1 MLEAFLIHRE
11 ITDTLLAA
19 AAKFPVVSVTGP
31 RQSGKTTFVRAAF
44 PNHEYLSLEDPAT
57 RSLAEDDPRAFFRI
71 HSGRLVLDEVQRAP
85 ELFSYLQGIVDESGE
100 AGRFV
105 LSGSQNFLLSRSIS
119 QSLAGR
125 VSVQRLLPLSLSEL
139 EGAGVA
145 APVDD
150 LVVRGGYPRIYD
162 KGIDPLEYFPSY
174 IETYLE
180 RDVRAEG
187 SVGRL
192 AAFRRFIRL
201 CALRCSELLN
211 MTSLASDVGVAVKT
225 AGSWLS
231 VLEASYLAFRLEP
244 FYANLG
250 KRLTR
255 SPKLYFFDSGLASHL
270 CGIDSGDAL
279 ALGPRR
285 GALFECMVVC
295 ELVKGAYARGLR
307 PSLSFYRD
315 SNGREIDV
323 LVERGGR
330 VVWAIEVKSSST
342 YSPKW
347 FKNLDAVGGLLG
359 VDEGHRLVACGLDEG
374 FETKHG
380 RVVPVSSLP
389 ALVYG

>member
-1 MLEAFLIHRE
+1 MSEAYLIRRD

-19 AAKFPVVSVTGP
+19 AGKFPVVSVTGP
-31 RQSGKTTFVRAAF
+31 RQSGKTTVARAVF
-44 PNHEYLSLEDPAT
+44 PDHEYLSLEDPAT
-57 RSLAEDDPRAFFRI
+57 RELAEDDPYAFFRV
-71 HSGRLVLDEVQRAP
+71 HSGRLVIDEAQRVP

-125 VSVQRLLPLSLSEL
+125 VSIQKLLPLSLSEL
-139 EGAGVA
+139 AAAGIA
-145 APVDD
+145 APMDER
-150 LVVRGGYPRIYD
+150 VVQGGYPRIHD
-162 KGIDPLEYFPSY
+162 KGISPQEYFPSY
-174 IETYLE
+174 VETYLE

-187 SVGRL
+187 VVGRL

-211 MTSLASDVGVAVKT
+211 VTALAADAGVTAKT

-279 ALGPRR
+279 ALDSRK
-285 GALFECMVVC
+285 GALFECMAVC
-295 ELVKGAYARGLR
+295 ELLKGAYARGVR
-307 PSLSFYRD
+307 PNLSFYRD

-330 VVWAIEVKSSST
+330 IAWAIEVKSSST

-347 FKNLDAVGGLLG
+347 FKNLDAVGGLLD

-380 RVVPVSSLP
+380 RVVPVADLP
-389 ALVYG
+389 GLVYG